1 MSEQEVVHAIDVGW
15 DSLRAGLLSAR
26 MNIHP
31 AMIHKNQPNADGRG
45 IWSVGGICAGL
56 KDIGVMNAEFLAAFG
71 LESFADWCAPDL
83 SVSAVPAERMVAVS
97 DWMYSRGW
105 KAPWTMESL
114 ARACRVRGA
123 SEVDVATA
131 CGVSWIGEW
140 ESGIPQRHW
149 EAISSAL
156 GISRV
161 TREAVTEG

>member
-1 MSEQEVVHAIDVGW
+1 MSEQDVVHAIDIGV
-15 DSLRAGLLSAR
+15 DSFRASLLSSR

-45 IWSVGGICAGL
+45 IWSVGAICAEL
-56 KDIGVMNAEFLAAFG
+56 RNLGVSDAEFLAAFG

-83 SVSAVPAERMVAVS
+83 SVSAVPSERMVAIS
-97 DWMYSRGW
+97 EWMSSRGW

-114 ARACRVRGA
+114 ARACRARGA
-123 SEVDVATA
+123 SEADVAAA

-140 ESGIPQRHW
+140 ESDIPQMHW

-156 GISRV
+156 GIGRDGHGV
-161 TREAVTEG
+161 MTEG